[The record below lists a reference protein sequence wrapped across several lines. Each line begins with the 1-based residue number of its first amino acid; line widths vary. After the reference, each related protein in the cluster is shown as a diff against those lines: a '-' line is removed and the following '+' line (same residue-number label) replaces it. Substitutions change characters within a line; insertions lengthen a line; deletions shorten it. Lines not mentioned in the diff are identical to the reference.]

1 MTGLASH
8 EAHNRLLKYGKNNI
22 QVKKKV
28 PAVIIF
34 LQQFT
39 DVMTIILMFC
49 TVISAFMGDLIE
61 AVVMIAIVVMN
72 AVLGFVQEYRTERTI
87 EALRNMS
94 AQKATVIRDGT
105 EMQIPAEDIVPGDL
119 VVVSAGDKVPA
130 DGRII
135 DSPGVNVDESML
147 TGESI
152 AVFKEEG
159 TLYGGT
165 LVTSGHAIMEVTET
179 GMKTEMGKISQM
191 IQDVKEEETP
201 LQRRLA
207 SIGKYIVIC
216 CIIVCI
222 GVVIVGLFRGQPA
235 LEMLLAGISL
245 AVAAVPEGLPAIVT
259 ISLALGV
266 QQMAERNA
274 LIRKLPAVETLGS
287 TNIIC
292 SDKTG
297 TLTQNKMTVRKFVT
311 LGEIISGKSFEVDDK
326 RLFDISRYAN
336 NHSDATELAL
346 IKATEAHGDDK
357 FERIGEIPFDSARK
371 CMSVIVQDKN
381 GARYIFTKGAPDVVV
396 RKSAFYQENGATRKM
411 SPATQRRIML
421 YNNQLARDG
430 LRVLAMAWRKLGPD
444 DKPPYEEIEKDL
456 VFLGMAGLIDPP
468 RPEVKDAVVMCQK
481 AGIKTIMITGDHKIT
496 ASVIAKELDIMQ
508 KGDRIITGE
517 ELERM
522 SDTEL
527 ENIVEKTAVFARV
540 LPVHKL
546 RIVKALKKK
555 GHIVA
560 MTGDGVNDAPAVKE
574 ADIGIAMGI
583 SGTDV
588 TREASAMVLM
598 DDNFAT
604 IVSAVRQGRAI
615 YSNIK
620 KFIRYMLSCNLGE
633 VITIFVG
640 IIIGIPLPLLPIQ
653 ILWVNLVT
661 DGLPGIALG
670 LDPADK
676 DIMDRSPVKAADNI
690 FNLVMLWNIIFRG
703 ILTGLCTLG
712 SYLVVYEMTQ
722 LVSYART
729 AAFITLVLIQLVY
742 SFECRSDTKVLGEID
757 LRENMLLIS
766 ANAISLLMMLA
777 VVYIPPLQII
787 FRTVPVS
794 ITEWMVILVFTA
806 IGPILGGLL
815 PGHLF
820 ARLDKKLKK

>member
-1 MTGLASH
+1 MIGLTSK

-28 PAVIIF
+28 PAIAIF
-34 LQQFT
+34 FQQFI

-49 TVISAFMGDLIE
+49 TVISAFMGDLVE
-61 AVVMIAIVVMN
+61 AVVMISIVVLN
-72 AVLGFVQEYRTERTI
+72 AILGFVQEFRTERTI

-94 AQKATVIRDGT
+94 AQKATVIRDGA
-105 EMQIPAEDIVPGDL
+105 EIHIPAENIVPGDL
-119 VVVSAGDKVPA
+119 VVVNSGDKVPA
-130 DGRII
+130 DGKII
-135 DSPGVNVDESML
+135 ESPGVNVDESML

-201 LQRRLA
+201 LQKRLA
-207 SIGKYIVIC
+207 AIGKYIVIC
-216 CIIVCI
+216 CIVVCI
-222 GVVIVGLFRGQPA
+222 GVVIVGLVRGQPA

-311 LGEIISGKSFEVDDK
+311 LGEVFSGTNYEVDEK

-346 IKATEAHGDDK
+346 IKATEAHGDDR

-371 CMSVIVQDKN
+371 CMSVIVQDRN

-396 RKSAFYQENGATRKM
+396 RKSTFYQENGATRKM
-411 SPATQRRIML
+411 STSTQRKIML
-421 YNNQLARDG
+421 HNNQLARDG
-430 LRVLAMAWRKLGPD
+430 LRVLAMAWRKLGPGDNLPYD
-444 DKPPYEEIEKDL
+444 DLEKDL
-456 VFLGMAGLIDPP
+456 VFVGMAGLIDPP
-468 RPEVKDAVVMCQK
+468 RPEVKDAVALCKK

-527 ENIVEKTAVFARV
+527 ENVVEKTAVFARV

-546 RIVKALKKK
+546 RIVRALKKK
-555 GHIVA
+555 SHIVA

-604 IVSAVRQGRAI
+604 IVSAVRQGRGI

-633 VITIFVG
+633 VITMFVG
-640 IIIGIPLPLLPIQ
+640 IMIGIPLPLLPIQ

-676 DIMDRSPVKAADNI
+676 DIMEKPPVKATDSI
-690 FNLVMLWNIIFRG
+690 FNMVMLWNITFRG

-712 SYLVVYEMTQ
+712 SYLAVYEMTQ

-757 LRENMLLIS
+757 IRENMLLIA

-777 VVYIPPLQII
+777 VVYITPLQII

-806 IGPILGGLL
+806 IGPVLGGLF
-815 PGHLF
+815 PGHIF
-820 ARLDKKLKK
+820 ARLDKKHKK